1 MTVCVP
7 AKWSNM
13 KNRIGIYAALTAVLF
28 LILSFYS
35 CKPSRPEF
43 PFREEGYWKKQGLE
57 DIIPYWTQYAADREH
72 GGFHTTLDRQWK
84 PYGDSMRYPSMVARH
99 LFGYSAAYLM
109 SGDPAHLETAQELK
123 DYLLNTAWDKAHGG
137 FYDMLT
143 VSGEAARANKNIFVQ
158 VYSITGLVMYY
169 FITLDPEVLKY
180 IREANSL
187 LETKAWD
194 PVSGGYFDELNPDWT
209 VVDSSKSFSSVI
221 TPVSGYLLYLYLA
234 TRDEVYLGQAERIMN
249 TVLDKMRDKD
259 SGWILESFDRDWNYK
274 APPPTVTEINTGH
287 NIETAWMLLRLHLL
301 HPNDRFEKE
310 ALSLAEAIH
319 RSGLDTGSGVWFAS
333 HAKDLSGGH
342 ADYSYWWI
350 QEYGMMFDL
359 CLYKGTGREEYLS
372 LFDRGAA
379 FWDKF
384 YIDRE
389 YGDTYLGV
397 FLDGRLKDGTKANRF
412 KASYHNMETSLLN
425 YLYTALW
432 VNRRPV
438 QLHFKIT
445 AARSGDLLYPLPIE
459 DLDLI
464 IKSVHLDGKVYTETD
479 PARKAV
485 RLPELKEGRV
495 IVEIGK

>member
-1 MTVCVP
+1 
-7 AKWSNM
+7 M
-13 KNRIGIYAALTAVLF
+13 KNRIDVYAARPAVMI
-28 LILSFYS
+28 LILSFFS
-35 CKPSRPEF
+35 CNLSRPEF
-43 PFREEGYWKKQGLE
+43 PFREEEYWKKQGLE
-57 DIIPYWTQYAADREH
+57 DIISYWTRQAADREH

-109 SGDPAHLETAQELK
+109 SGDPAHLETAKELK
-123 DYLLNTAWDKAHGG
+123 DYLLNTAWDKTHGG

-169 FITLDPEVLKY
+169 FITLDPEVLIY

-187 LETKAWD
+187 LETRAWD
-194 PVSGGYFDELNPDWT
+194 PVSGGYFDELNPGWT
-209 VVDSSKSFSSVI
+209 VEDSSKSFSSVI

-234 TRDEVYLGQAERIMN
+234 TRDEAYLDQAKRIMN
-249 TVLDKMRDKD
+249 TVLDRMRDKD

-301 HPNDRFEKE
+301 RPNERFKE
-310 ALSLAEAIH
+310 AALSLSEALH
-319 RSGLDTGSGVWFAS
+319 RFGMDTASGVWFAS
-333 HAKDLSGGH
+333 FAKKASEGH

-359 CLYKGTGREEYLS
+359 CLFKGTGRKEYLK
-372 LFDRGAA
+372 LFDLGAA
-379 FWDKF
+379 FWDKY

-397 FLDGRLKDGTKANRF
+397 FLDGRIKDGVKANRF

-432 VNRRPV
+432 VNRRPA
-438 QLHFKIT
+438 QLHFNLT
-445 AARSGDLLYPLPIE
+445 SAADGDQLYPLPIE
-459 DLDLI
+459 ETDYSI
-464 IKSVHLDGKVYTETD
+464 RSVTLDGNNHTETD
-479 PARKAV
+479 AGKKAV
-485 RLPELKEGRV
+485 RLPALKGAKLV
-495 IVEIGK
+495 VQIGQ